1 MKKSCLVLD
10 GSFSYVSPMITAF
23 LEFLKFEKRSSV
35 HTVKSYETDLDQ
47 FQKYLRFQYECK
59 QPESATSPMLRSWV
73 VSLME
78 EGLNPSSI
86 NRKIAS
92 LRAYYGF
99 LRRKKHIDKDPT
111 KILSALKTR
120 KKLPAFVE
128 EKAME
133 MLFEADTFT
142 DDFGGIRDRVI
153 LELLYGSGIRLAE
166 LISLEEKDL
175 DLAGRTIR
183 VFGKRAKERIVP
195 LSTSLIVLLR
205 KYLAQRAPVEN
216 VDSLIITDSG
226 KEAYP
231 VFIQRTVKKYLS
243 AVTTL
248 SQKSP
253 HVLRHTYATH
263 LLNRGADLNAIKELL
278 GHANLAATQIYTHNS
293 IEKLK
298 KTHQQAHPKA

>member
-1 MKKSCLVLD
+1 
-10 GSFSYVSPMITAF
+10 MITPF
-23 LEFLKFEKRSSV
+23 LEFLQFEKRSSA
-35 HTVKSYETDLDQ
+35 HTIKSYQTDLDQ
-47 FQKYLRFQYECK
+47 FQKYLLFQYDCAE
-59 QPESATSPMLRSWV
+59 PEKAQAPMLRSWV

-86 NRKIAS
+86 NRKIAT
-92 LRAYYGF
+92 LRTFYSY
-99 LRRKKHIDKDPT
+99 LRKKKHIDNDPT

-120 KKLPAFVE
+120 KRLPAFVE
-128 EKAME
+128 EKSME
-133 MLFEADTFT
+133 MLFEEGTFS
-142 DDFGGIRDRVI
+142 DDFEGLRDRVI
-153 LELLYGSGIRLAE
+153 MELLYGSGIRLSE
-166 LISLEEKDL
+166 LVGLELKDL
-175 DLAGRTIR
+175 NLPARTIR
-183 VFGKRAKERIVP
+183 VFGKRSKERIVP
-195 LSTSLIVLLR
+195 VSTSLAQLLQ
-205 KYLAQRAPVEN
+205 KYTEQRAPEEST
-216 VDSLIITDSG
+216 DILLLTDSN
-226 KEAYP
+226 KAVYP
-231 VFIQRTVKKYLS
+231 VFVQRKVKQYLS

>member
-1 MKKSCLVLD
+1 
-10 GSFSYVSPMITAF
+10 MITPF
-23 LEFLKFEKRSSV
+23 LEFLQFEKRSSA
-35 HTVKSYETDLDQ
+35 HTIKSYQTDLEQ
-47 FQKYLRFQYECK
+47 FQKYLLFQYDCNE
-59 QPESATSPMLRSWV
+59 PETAKAPMLRSWV

-86 NRKIAS
+86 NRKIAA
-92 LRAYYGF
+92 LRTFYGY
-99 LRRKKHIDKDPT
+99 LRKKKHIDSDPT

-128 EKAME
+128 EKSME
-133 MLFEADTFT
+133 MLFEEGVFS
-142 DDFGGIRDRVI
+142 DDFEGLRDRVI
-153 LELLYGSGIRLAE
+153 MELLYGSGIRLSE
-166 LISLEEKDL
+166 LVELELKDL
-175 DLAGRTIR
+175 NLPARTIR
-183 VFGKRAKERIVP
+183 VFGKRSKERIVP
-195 LSTSLIVLLR
+195 VSTSLAQLLQ
-205 KYLAQRAPVEN
+205 KYIEQRAPEEN
-216 VDSLIITDSG
+216 TDILLLTDSN
-226 KEAYP
+226 KAVYP
-231 VFIQRTVKKYLS
+231 VFVQRKVKQYLS

-248 SQKSP
+248 AQKSP

>member
-1 MKKSCLVLD
+1 
-10 GSFSYVSPMITAF
+10 MITLF
-23 LEFLKFEKRSSV
+23 IDFLKFEKRASV
-35 HTVKSYETDLDQ
+35 HTIKSYQTDLDQ
-47 FQKYLRFQYECK
+47 FQKYLLFQYELDK
-59 QPESATSPMLRSWV
+59 PQEAKPPMLRSWI

-78 EGLNPSSI
+78 EGMNPSSI

-92 LRAYYGF
+92 LRTFYGF
-99 LRRKKHIDKDPT
+99 LKRKNVVSQDPT

-128 EKAME
+128 EKSME
-133 MLFEADTFT
+133 MLFQPDTFAE
-142 DDFGGIRDRVI
+142 DFEGVRDRAI
-153 LELLYGSGIRLAE
+153 MELLYGSGIRLAE
-166 LISLEEKDL
+166 LVSLEINDL
-175 DLAGRTIR
+175 NLPARTIR
-183 VFGKRAKERIVP
+183 VFGKRSKERIVP
-195 LSTSLIVLLR
+195 ISTSLAHLLSQ
-205 KYLAQRAPVEN
+205 YITLRAPEE
-216 VDSLIITDSG
+216 DTDILILTNSG
-226 KEAYP
+226 KAAYP
-231 VFIQRTVKKYLS
+231 VFVQRTVAKYLS

>member
-1 MKKSCLVLD
+1 
-10 GSFSYVSPMITAF
+10 MIKPF
-23 LEFLKFEKRSSV
+23 LEFLQFEKRAST
-35 HTVKSYETDLDQ
+35 HTVKSYHTDLEQ
-47 FQKYLRFQYECK
+47 FQKYLLFQYDCAE
-59 QPESATSPMLRSWV
+59 PEKAKSPMLRSWI

-92 LRAYYGF
+92 LRTYYGF
-99 LRRKKHIDKDPT
+99 LRKKKHIQDDPS

-128 EKAME
+128 EKSME
-133 MLFEADTFT
+133 MLFEEGLFSE
-142 DDFGGIRDRVI
+142 DFEGIRDRLI
-153 LELLYGSGIRLAE
+153 LELLYGSGIRLSE
-166 LISLEEKDL
+166 LVNLEIKDL
-175 DLAGRTIR
+175 NLPARTIR

-195 LSTSLIVLLR
+195 VSTSLVALLT
-205 KYLAQRAPVEN
+205 KYIEHRAPAEETEI
-216 VDSLIITDSG
+216 LLLTDAF
-226 KEAYP
+226 KAVYP
-231 VFIQRTVKKYLS
+231 VFVQRKVKQYLS

-278 GHANLAATQIYTHNS
+278 GHAGLAATQIYTHNS

>member
-1 MKKSCLVLD
+1 M
-10 GSFSYVSPMITAF
+10 YVRAMVEAF
-23 LEFLKFEKRSSV
+23 LNFLQYEKRSST
-35 HTVKSYETDLDQ
+35 HTVTSYKTDLDQ
-47 FQKYLRFQYECK
+47 LCKYLLFQYEC
-59 QPESATSPMLRSWV
+59 ESPGAATAAMLRSWV

-78 EGLNPSSI
+78 EGLNPTSI

-92 LRAYYGF
+92 LRSFYGF
-99 LRRKKHIDKDPT
+99 LRRKKLIGADPT
-111 KILSALKTR
+111 KILSALKMR
-120 KKLPAFVE
+120 KKLPAYVE

-133 MLFEADTFT
+133 ILFDQTEFS
-142 DDFGGIRDRVI
+142 DDFMGLRDRCI
-153 LELLYGSGIRLAE
+153 LELLYGTGMRLSE
-166 LISLEEKDL
+166 LIGLEIKDL
-175 DLAGRTIR
+175 DLSGRTVR
-183 VFGKRAKERIVP
+183 VYGKRSKERLVP
-195 LSTSLIVLLR
+195 ISHTLVKLLM
-205 KYLAQRAPVEN
+205 KYLLQRTPEE
-216 VDSLIITDSG
+216 DTGCLILTDAG
-226 KEAYP
+226 KAVYP

-298 KTHQQAHPKA
+298 KTHEQAHPKA